1 MSKTSKTAVA
11 VPRES
16 GPYDSGRTKNQKP
29 EKVGGPYHSSKH
41 ERPAKSAG
49 AHEAKN
55 KSLTHAE
62 DANTHSGRPHP
73 PVDRLADSKLLG
85 GGKLRLSDATKEKK

>member
-11 VPRES
+11 APRED
-16 GPYDSGRTKNQKP
+16 GPYETGKNQKP

-49 AHEAKN
+49 SHEAKN
-55 KSLTHAE
+55 KPLVHIQDETH
-62 DANTHSGRPHP
+62 HSGRPHP
-73 PVDRLADSKLLG
+73 PADRLADSKLLK
-85 GGKLRLSDATKEKK
+85 GKLRKSDEVK

>member
-1 MSKTSKTAVA
+1 MSKTSKTAVT

-55 KSLTHAE
+55 KPLVHAE
-62 DANTHSGRPHP
+62 DDKHHSGRPHP
-73 PVDRLADSKLLG
+73 PADHLADSKLLD
-85 GGKLRLSDATKEKK
+85 GKLRKSDEVK